1 MDFSKVD
8 FRRADPTF
16 VNFVPKTAAEAV
28 DLFNRHRSKGLATAL
43 YPECFIHCARKLPD
57 GELDKFHRFI
67 VNPAGD
73 IEEGGEKPTQIDA
86 ELERERAQL
95 LEESQIRDIKAC
107 TIAEESEELTPDCSQ
122 EDEKTA
128 EEDMI
133 IISSAR

>member
-1 MDFSKVD
+1 MTQNQKGKMEDYRK
-8 FRRADPTF
+8 ADPSY
-16 VNFVPKTAAEAV
+16 VGFVPKTAAEAV

-86 ELERERAQL
+86 ELERERADAV
-95 LEESQIRDIKAC
+95 RR
-107 TIAEESEELTPDCSQ
+107 
-122 EDEKTA
+122 
-128 EEDMI
+128 
-133 IISSAR
+133 SSARVLRWRTATRSSRPRFLRLF